1 MSRHSLTLMF
11 VFAVVVLIFLRLPPM
26 VAEQDSVLNNYRSLV
41 EVDAMARERYVE
53 PINDDRLIVGAMR
66 GMLRQLD
73 PYSAYLSAEQLAAFE
88 ARNDGAYIGIGLE
101 IGIQDGRPIVIAPL
115 EGSPAAQAG
124 VRAGDFLLAL
134 NGHEVMGL
142 SVAEIEDTLRG
153 EVGSVVT
160 LTVQHRDDSARADL
174 AVVRD
179 RILVETVRGF
189 ARRTEGVWDFMIE
202 PENGIGYVRVSSF
215 RKTTV
220 PDFDAALTE
229 MRRQGASALILD
241 LRSNPGGVLAEAAR
255 LVDRF
260 VSQGVIVSTVTR
272 RGVERDYMAGASPTI
287 TNWNLI
293 VLINGGTASAAEIVA
308 GALQDH
314 GRAIIVGERSF
325 GKASVQRILRLTTND
340 AGINLTIAHYRLPS
354 GRIIHRKPDAAQ
366 DDDWGIIP
374 DVEVV
379 LSREEQE
386 AVHQSRLA
394 TRSDIQKAAS
404 TPSNANALG
413 TAPRA
418 EITRDRQLTTAIDLL
433 RRRQQGEDVSR
444 ASRN

>member
-1 MSRHSLTLMF
+1 MSRHSLTLTF
-11 VFAVVVLIFLRLPPM
+11 VFGVVVLMFLRLPPM
-26 VAEQDSVLNNYRSLV
+26 VAEQDSVLNKYRSLV
-41 EVDAMARERYVE
+41 EVDAMARDRYVE
-53 PINDDRLIVGAMR
+53 EINDDRLVVGAMR

-73 PYSAYLSAEQLAAFE
+73 PYSAYLSADQLATFE
-88 ARNDGAYIGIGLE
+88 ARNDGAYIGVGVE

-124 VRAGDFLLAL
+124 VRAGDFILAL
-134 NGHEVMGL
+134 DGHQATGL
-142 SVAEIEDTLRG
+142 SIAEIEDMLRG
-153 EVGSVVT
+153 EVGSIVT
-160 LTVQHRDDSARADL
+160 LTVQHRGDSARADL

-189 ARRTEGVWDFMIE
+189 ARRTQGVWDFMIE
-202 PENGIGYVRVSSF
+202 PEHGIGYVRVSSF

-220 PDFDAALTE
+220 PDFDVALKE

-241 LRSNPGGVLAEAAR
+241 LRSNPGGILAEAAR

-272 RGVERDYMAGASPTI
+272 RGVERDYVAGAGQ
-287 TNWNLI
+287 TNTKWDLI
-293 VLINGGTASAAEIVA
+293 VLINGGSASAAEIVA

-325 GKASVQRILRLTTND
+325 GKASVQRVLRLTTRD

-354 GRIIHRKPDAAQ
+354 GRIIHRKPDAVQ
-366 DDDWGIIP
+366 GDDWGIFP

-394 TRSDIQKAAS
+394 TRSDIQEATS
-404 TPSNANALG
+404 TPSNHNALG
-413 TAPRA
+413 ARARA
-418 EITRDRQLTTAIDLL
+418 EIARDRQLTTAMDLL
-433 RRRQQGEDVSR
+433 RRMQQRQNVSH